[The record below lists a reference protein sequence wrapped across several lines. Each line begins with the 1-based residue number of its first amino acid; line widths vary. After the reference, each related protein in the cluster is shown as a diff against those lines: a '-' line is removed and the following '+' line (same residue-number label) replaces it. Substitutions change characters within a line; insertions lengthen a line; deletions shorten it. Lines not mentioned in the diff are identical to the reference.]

1 MPSFSA
7 ARVDPASGE
16 KARQLVVFLHGV
28 GVDGNDLI
36 GLAPYFAARLP
47 HAAFLAPDAP
57 FPYDMAPMGRQWFSL
72 ADRSPATILA
82 GVERAAP
89 ILNGFLDDALD
100 SFGLDEQHLALVG
113 FSQGTMMALHV
124 ALRRPH
130 PCAALVGYSGR
141 LIAPGQLAH
150 AIKSRPPML
159 LVHGDSDE
167 MVPPA
172 SLPAAEQA
180 LRAAGIDVTARMC
193 PGLGHG
199 INDEGVTLG
208 VAFLARHLGM
218 TH

>member
-1 MPSFSA
+1 MSSLSA

-72 ADRSPATILA
+72 ADRSPAAILA

-89 ILNGFLDDALD
+89 ILNGFLDGALD

-141 LIAPGQLAH
+141 LIAPEQLSF
-150 AIKSRPPML
+150 AIKSRPPVL

-180 LRAAGIDVTARMC
+180 LRAAGIDVTARMR

-199 INDEGVTLG
+199 IDDEGAALG